1 MWSRITSEPLQAA
14 LLLDRVGG
22 AADGAVLLF
31 VGQVRNHAEGQAVS
45 GMTYEAYA
53 EMASDELAQ
62 IVAEAADTLGTDQIA
77 VEHRIGALTIGQAS
91 VVIAVASPHRDEA
104 YRASRQIIEQI
115 KVRLPV
121 WKREHRV
128 DGTDIWV
135 PGADPVPSDR
145 HEPHEQRGP

>member
-1 MWSRITSEPLQAA
+1 MWSRITSEPLQPE
-14 LLLDRVGG
+14 LLLGRVGG
-22 AADGAVLLF
+22 AADGA
-31 VGQVRNHAEGQAVS
+31 VRNHAEGQAVS

-62 IVAEAADTLGTDQIA
+62 IVAEAAETLGTEQIA
-77 VEHRIGALTIGQAS
+77 VEHRIGALTIGEAS

-104 YRASRQIIEQI
+104 YRASRQIIEKI

-128 DGTDIWV
+128 DGADAWV
-135 PGADPVPSDR
+135 PGADPVPAER
-145 HEPHEQRGP
+145 HNPHVRPGS